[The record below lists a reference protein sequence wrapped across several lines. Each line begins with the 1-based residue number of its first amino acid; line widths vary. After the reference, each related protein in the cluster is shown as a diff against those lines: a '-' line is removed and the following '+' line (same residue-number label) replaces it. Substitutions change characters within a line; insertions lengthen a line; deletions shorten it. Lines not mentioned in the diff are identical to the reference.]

1 MKTKEPPYTERYV
14 RWCGRS
20 VDKIII
26 YLLPDLMQQS
36 VCKNEREKIMDN
48 SKKSFL
54 GELIKE
60 IIVAIITC
68 LLTGFITNQFTKND
82 IIKAITTRFD
92 FVDSKMTYE

>member
-1 MKTKEPPYTERYV
+1 
-14 RWCGRS
+14 
-20 VDKIII
+20 
-26 YLLPDLMQQS
+26 
-36 VCKNEREKIMDN
+36 MDN